1 MAMAMLHGQTN
12 NTMFA
17 KQAVDTARET
27 IIPNIYFYARG
38 DNILLDESLP
48 LDLRQRDLLYVNVHS
63 KTSGVNTTGWFDV
76 EYQAEEMA
84 LVEIMTTLFIIM
96 VWLLGIVLFVG
107 PVMILVSTKRILW
120 RSTALFISLTAHFPL
135 CDRLLSL

>member
-1 MAMAMLHGQTN
+1 
-12 NTMFA
+12 
-17 KQAVDTARET
+17 
-27 IIPNIYFYARG
+27 
-38 DNILLDESLP
+38 LDESLP

-63 KTSGVNTTGWFDV
+63 ETSGVYTTGWFDV